1 MENKMKKL
9 KMLVASLLA
18 VLGKKLPRNANNE
31 DLKIVALILS
41 NKIDLGLNE
50 ALETIKSKSDK
61 AVKAANKIVD

>member
-1 MENKMKKL
+1 MKKL